1 MQQLCYI
8 LSPNDN
14 IISVELTHF
23 LIMICIKIIKCNI
36 WLAREAD
43 GRIINCMCIFQDAGM
58 WQDALR
64 VCKEYVPH
72 KLQQLQDEYDR
83 EMLAKSTR

>member
-1 MQQLCYI
+1 
-8 LSPNDN
+8 
-14 IISVELTHF
+14 
-23 LIMICIKIIKCNI
+23 
-36 WLAREAD
+36 
-43 GRIINCMCIFQDAGM
+43 M

-83 EMLAKSTR
+83 EMTAESTRWATHGAAGLSFEKS

>member
-1 MQQLCYI
+1 
-8 LSPNDN
+8 
-14 IISVELTHF
+14 
-23 LIMICIKIIKCNI
+23 
-36 WLAREAD
+36 
-43 GRIINCMCIFQDAGM
+43 M

-83 EMLAKSTR
+83 VMTDKSTRYVGSEDLQLALSGSNGALKQIRWLFGDN

>member
-1 MQQLCYI
+1 MKPFSSNKREKQNTHTQQMI
-8 LSPNDN
+8 VNDKVN
-14 IISVELTHF
+14 F
-23 LIMICIKIIKCNI
+23 L
-36 WLAREAD
+36 
-43 GRIINCMCIFQDAGM
+43 QDSDM

-83 EMLAKSTR
+83 VMTDQSTR

>member
-1 MQQLCYI
+1 
-8 LSPNDN
+8 
-14 IISVELTHF
+14 
-23 LIMICIKIIKCNI
+23 
-36 WLAREAD
+36 
-43 GRIINCMCIFQDAGM
+43 M

-83 EMLAKSTR
+83 EMTDKSTRYDVILIFFIMEQMQKFILLLFTTIKCHDSSVVFVHN

>member
-1 MQQLCYI
+1 MI
-8 LSPNDN
+8 VNDKV
-14 IISVELTHF
+14 IF
-23 LIMICIKIIKCNI
+23 L
-36 WLAREAD
+36 
-43 GRIINCMCIFQDAGM
+43 QDSDM

-83 EMLAKSTR
+83 VMTDQSTR

>member
-1 MQQLCYI
+1 
-8 LSPNDN
+8 
-14 IISVELTHF
+14 
-23 LIMICIKIIKCNI
+23 
-36 WLAREAD
+36 
-43 GRIINCMCIFQDAGM
+43 M

-83 EMLAKSTR
+83 VMTDKSTRYNG